1 MFAPKKIY
9 PRYFSCVGKLYTCM
23 AMSSCNVF
31 GWIKAVV
38 HLKSIS
44 KNYFCGVGKL
54 YTCMAMSLCKIF
66 GWTEGVVLLKSMS
79 RNWKGVWV
87 CQRVMFS

>member
-9 PRYFSCVGKLYTCM
+9 PRYFSCVGM

-31 GWIKAVV
+31 GWIEAVA
-38 HLKSIS
+38 HFKSIS